1 MALKFFNSKNNFH
14 VNIVFQLQCC
24 PLKLFMYQHI
34 SPMDHTTTPFFT
46 RSEEKAISLVEAG
59 KMITVIIKISHKSLL
74 INRSNLEDI

>member
-59 KMITVIIKISHKSLL
+59 KNDYGNNKNFPQKSAHKSK
-74 INRSNLEDI
+74 